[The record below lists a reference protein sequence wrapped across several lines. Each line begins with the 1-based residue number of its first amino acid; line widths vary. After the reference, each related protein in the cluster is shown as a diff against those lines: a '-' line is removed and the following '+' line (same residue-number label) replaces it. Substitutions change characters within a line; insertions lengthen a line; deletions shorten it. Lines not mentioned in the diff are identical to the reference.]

1 MREYHLEGMRVLC
14 CNRHRDGCPPTQ
26 FAICIAFSE

>member
-1 MREYHLEGMRVLC
+1 MREYHLGGMRILF

-26 FAICIAFSE
+26 FAICIAFNE